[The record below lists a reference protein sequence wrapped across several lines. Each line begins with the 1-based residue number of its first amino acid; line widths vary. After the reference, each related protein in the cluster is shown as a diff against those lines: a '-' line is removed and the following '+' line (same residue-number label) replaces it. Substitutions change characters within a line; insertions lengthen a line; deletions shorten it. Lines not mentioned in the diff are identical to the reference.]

1 MDAKYK
7 GFTVV
12 ILLSFF
18 VLFCSLAPLN
28 EGIGR
33 ANGIYD
39 FVSLSCSLFS
49 QHLLQIAIPPSVIQ
63 SFHFAKE
70 TRFIVPP
77 CTKTWNLKF
86 QLRIS
91 RILHFFEPLLSTSI
105 RNQNLSKWDTQ

>member
-12 ILLSFF
+12 ILLFF
-18 VLFCSLAPLN
+18 VLFCSLAPLS

-33 ANGIYD
+33 AHGICD

-49 QHLLQIAIPPSVIQ
+49 QHLLQIAIPPSVMQ

-70 TRFIVPP
+70 TTFIVPP
-77 CTKTWNLKF
+77 CTKTWNF
-86 QLRIS
+86 QVS
-91 RILHFFEPLLSTSI
+91 A
-105 RNQNLSKWDTQ
+105 